1 MPPLWPGQDSMR
13 AVFRSPDLVILKPA
27 VSPKAKPPYRTTSSA
42 PPPPVRP
49 GAWLLRRASI
59 ETPPCEVHLM

>member
-42 PPPPVRP
+42 PPPPRP
-49 GAWLLRRASI
+49 AGCLVVASCIHRDTPRAKY
-59 ETPPCEVHLM
+59 T

>member
-13 AVFRSPDLVILKPA
+13 AVFRSPDLVMLKPA

-42 PPPPVRP
+42 PPSGRVLGCCVVHPSRH
-49 GAWLLRRASI
+49 
-59 ETPPCEVHLM
+59 PPCEVHLM